1 MKPLPVAVSSSLN
14 NNNYSNSNNSNNT
27 TTTATTNNNNNNDT
41 NNNNTTNNNE
51 EEDIWTGG
59 SPADLTKQVWPWWT
73 PARFI
78 YMKKYP
84 DLFFPQASKQTNKQA
99 NTEGG
104 SLYE

>member
-27 TTTATTNNNNNNDT
+27 TTTATTNNNNNDT
-41 NNNNTTNNNE
+41 NNNNE